1 MIDLRSIGGTMMK
14 MTPSLQR
21 NLFDASAPVT
31 VMRSPQ
37 NIPTAP
43 LKPLV
48 QALLMDLVDGQRRV
62 AAVSARKVEVKS

>member
-14 MTPSLQR
+14 KTPSLQR
-21 NLFDASAPVT
+21 SLFDVPATVIVT
-31 VMRSPQ
+31 RAPQ

-48 QALLMDLVDGQRRV
+48 QALLTELLDGQRRV
-62 AAVSARKVEVKS
+62 AAVPRAKD